1 MLLAESLSE
10 SLSAVPSTTL
20 DCVNRLQLMETSEM
34 KNGITRILNKLWSA
48 ARCGPEAVLDDAR
61 HAWRQSYR
69 VK

>member
-1 MLLAESLSE
+1 MLLTESLSE

-48 ARCGPEAVLDDAR
+48 SRCGPEAVLDDAR
-61 HAWRQSYR
+61 CA
-69 VK
+69 